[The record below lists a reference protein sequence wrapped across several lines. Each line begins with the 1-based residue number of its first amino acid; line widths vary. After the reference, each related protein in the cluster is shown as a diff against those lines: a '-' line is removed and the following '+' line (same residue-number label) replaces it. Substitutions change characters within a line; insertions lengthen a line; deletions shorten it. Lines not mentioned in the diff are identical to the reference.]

1 MSKLSKIK
9 SEIGNWAQSY
19 HGSQNKCYCG
29 WMDLHKDEPYGKYNK
44 GIWSL
49 RVIDIDP
56 DAVFVHRVGGVFV
69 TEELSPEQVIQFRY
83 DRWHGLLP
91 RDIAKQLE
99 GKRYWKNCKPYI
111 EWLKETLP
119 ETFNHSCSTK
129 QDKARFLW
137 EFLI

>member
-1 MSKLSKIK
+1 
-9 SEIGNWAQSY
+9 
-19 HGSQNKCYCG
+19 
-29 WMDLHKDEPYGKYNK
+29 MDLHKDEPYGNYNK

-56 DAVFVHRVGGVFV
+56 DAVFVHRKGGVFV
-69 TEELSPEQVIQFRY
+69 VEELSPEQVVHFRY

-91 RDIAKQLE
+91 RDVAKQLE
-99 GKRYWKNCKPYI
+99 GKRYWKSCKPYV

-119 ETFNHSCSTK
+119 ETFNHCCSTK

-137 EFLI
+137 EFLL